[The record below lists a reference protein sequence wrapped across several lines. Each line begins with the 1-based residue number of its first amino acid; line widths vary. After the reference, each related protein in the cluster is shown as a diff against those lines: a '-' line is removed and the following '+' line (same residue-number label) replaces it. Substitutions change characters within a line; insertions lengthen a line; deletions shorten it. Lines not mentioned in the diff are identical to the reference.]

1 MPRDALAALK
11 TLLTPRLIAVAAAGT
26 VALVIVGV
34 WLLFPS
40 GDAKSLPAKSG
51 GPPPVSV
58 EAVPAHVGNVVVDA
72 EVVGTLLANESVI
85 IRPEVTGRID
95 QILFTEG
102 QTVKKGTTL
111 VTLDAGDLR
120 AQLAQSESVARLAK
134 LNYERLKSLREKQLV
149 SQQAYDEA
157 SARLIE
163 AEAKEKLDRV
173 RLAKAVLRAPFTGM
187 LGVRRVS
194 PGDYV
199 APGQDIV
206 NLESI
211 DPLKAEMRLPE
222 TYARELS
229 PGKAIRV
236 RVDAFPG
243 EIYDGEI
250 YVIDPRVDVTTRTL
264 LLRARI
270 PNKENKLR
278 PGMFASAVIELA
290 RRENAVLIPE
300 QALVPSGQDQFV
312 FRIVDGKATRTKVQV
327 GVRRK
332 GDVEILTGVQ
342 PQEMIVTAG
351 HQKLRD
357 GQAVAVEAAA
367 TPASA
372 APGTSAGKP

>member
-1 MPRDALAALK
+1 MPRDPLAALK
-11 TLLTPRLIAVAAAGT
+11 RQPTPRLIAVGAAFT
-26 VALVIVGV
+26 VVLVLFGV

-40 GDAKSLPAKSG
+40 GDAKSKSAQSAA
-51 GPPPVSV
+51 PPPVKV
-58 EAVPAHVGNVVVDA
+58 EAAAARAGDVVVDA

-85 IRPEVTGRID
+85 IRPEITGRID
-95 QILFTEG
+95 KISFNEG

-120 AQLAQSESVARLAK
+120 AQLTQSEAAAKLAK
-134 LNYERLKSLREKQLV
+134 QNFERIQSLRTKQLV
-149 SQQAYDEA
+149 SVQAFDEA
-157 SARLIE
+157 HSRMIE

-173 RLAKAVLRAPFTGM
+173 RLQKAVLRAPFTGM

-211 DPLKAEMRLPE
+211 DPIKVELRLPE
-222 TYARELS
+222 TYARELA
-229 PGKAIRV
+229 PGKSIRV

-243 EIYDGEI
+243 ESHVGEI

-264 LLRARI
+264 LVRAKI

-278 PGMFASAVIELA
+278 PGMFASAVVELA

-300 QALVPSGQDQFV
+300 QALLPSGQDQFV
-312 FRIVDGKATRTKVQV
+312 FRVIDGKAVRTKVSV
-327 GVRRK
+327 GVRHK
-332 GDVEILTGVQ
+332 GEVEILSGVQ
-342 PQEMIVTAG
+342 AQEMVVTAG
-351 HQKLRD
+351 LQKVRD
-357 GQAVAVEAAA
+357 GRSVNVESASAAA
-367 TPASA
+367 TDTA
-372 APGTSAGKP
+372 KP